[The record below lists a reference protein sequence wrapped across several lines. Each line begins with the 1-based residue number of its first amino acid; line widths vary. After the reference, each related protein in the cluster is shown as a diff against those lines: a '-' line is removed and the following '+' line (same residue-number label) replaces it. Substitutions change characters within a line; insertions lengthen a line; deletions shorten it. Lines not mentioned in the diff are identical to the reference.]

1 MRPQGLSG
9 TIYVGNAI
17 LKTVFACSVASAL
30 AGCVTPERPAAL
42 EGTPAMS
49 KITGTV
55 AYRSRI
61 ALPPTA
67 VVHVQLADVARA
79 DAPAVVIGQQRIE
92 TAGRQVPIPF
102 EIAYDSSK
110 IDPQMRLGVQAR
122 IENGGTLLFITDR
135 HYPVAIDGASAP
147 VELELVSVPGRR
159 P

>member
-1 MRPQGLSG
+1 MNTAL
-9 TIYVGNAI
+9 TA
-17 LKTVFACSVASAL
+17 VFACCAGLVL
-30 AGCVTPERPAAL
+30 AACAGPRPQPTP
-42 EGTPAMS
+42 EGTPVMS

-79 DAPAVVIGQQRIE
+79 DAPAVVIGQQSIE

-102 EIAYDSSK
+102 EIAYDPDQ
-110 IDPQMRLGVQAR
+110 IDPRMRLAVQAR
-122 IENGGTLLFITDR
+122 IESGGTLLFITDR
-135 HYPVAIDGASAP
+135 HYPVALDGASAP
-147 VELELVSVPGRR
+147 VELELVSAPGRR